1 MSQRITADEAAAKY
15 GYFCA
20 KKTRPA
26 SSQMVLGEELIWL
39 HKWVRFPNVQPQGA
53 HCPGNYVG
61 YACPECA
68 EIFKRK
74 GWPRIKAGVYF
85 KAASA
90 ERRTDS
96 PEGLNIHDERRR
108 QEWERDLQAQKVLG
122 EGVFAMVRR
131 SRELRGLI

>member
-1 MSQRITADEAAAKY
+1 MSSRPTVDEIAARW
-15 GYFCA
+15 GYFCT
-20 KKTRPA
+20 KKTLPA
-26 SSQMVLGEELIWL
+26 SPQMALGEELIWT

-53 HCPGNYVG
+53 HSPGNYVG

-96 PEGLNIHDERRR
+96 PEGLNIQDERRR
-108 QEWERDLQAQKVLG
+108 QEWERDLQAQKLLG
-122 EGVFAMVRR
+122 ECVFAMVRR
-131 SRELRGLI
+131 SRELRGLK